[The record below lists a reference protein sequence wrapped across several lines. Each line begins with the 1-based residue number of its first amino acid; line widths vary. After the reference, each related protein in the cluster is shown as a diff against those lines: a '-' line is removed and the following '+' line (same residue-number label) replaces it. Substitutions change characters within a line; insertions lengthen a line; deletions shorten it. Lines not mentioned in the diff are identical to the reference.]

1 MLIIIV
7 IHLVLTCPTI
17 TVYLYFCLFLCCIFT
32 TGNFGVV
39 YSGLLTRKCDTVPT
53 PVAVKTLAGMRE

>member
-7 IHLVLTCPTI
+7 THVVLALPLLFI
-17 TVYLYFCLFLCCIFT
+17 YNFCLFLCCVFT